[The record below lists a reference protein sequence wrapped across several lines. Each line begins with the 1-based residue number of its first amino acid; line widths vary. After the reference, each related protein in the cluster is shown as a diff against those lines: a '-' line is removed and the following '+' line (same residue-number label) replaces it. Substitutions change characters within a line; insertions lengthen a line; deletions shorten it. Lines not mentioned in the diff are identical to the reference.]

1 MLTKPRVPAHM
12 SGDSV
17 TTRKRR
23 RLSPLMLVGMC
34 VPVLL
39 ALVGVG
45 IFAILPHMG
54 SHAAATPNPN
64 CTLIVPPN
72 PLTAQGLAT
81 PYQLTA
87 TNAANGPCNEANVN
101 QSAFVQADI
110 LNPATGQITTY
121 DPLVIDKGTQPV
133 VQPVAPQLPRNAVVA
148 IWFGDNGTT
157 LTLLKTNAMQH
168 GRGGRGGSYGFGR
181 DPRFRGQHFRPGQQF
196 HFGFS
201 GGANG
206 NCVNGLPGSPFGQF
220 GYCNAPNFFGVANA
234 LIAARKITVP
244 PLGTGTDGQPCPTTR
259 DFSIVDMDQS
269 DNVQTQYL
277 ANGNGQTAQFSAANQ
292 TQIQN
297 ATTISN
303 PSDNALVTRFID
315 PALGCKSWQVP
326 DLVNNNTPVATYGTD
341 ELQAA
346 HEQGAPVALV
356 PAGDPMTLVNGNP
369 SLTKVNIYRS
379 GAGQPFART
388 LNNASTTT
396 YCQNLVNVALPRL
409 QLDMPLFQN
418 QPSPDG
424 GATANTLFGFLAN
437 RLNATFSANGL
448 NCVGLLNIQ
457 NPITLTTDANG
468 VVTAATITTKPLPAT
483 NNTGTTTTTTTT
495 PTATGTTTTT
505 TTTPTAVATTTSTGT
520 TAGTTSSGNQNALPL
535 NNKGISDDN
544 HPTGANFD
552 GVGNSYSAQALQNA
566 GITPGNTVT
575 FNGVTFYWPSPA
587 AGAYDDV
594 QANGQVIPVTPVNG
608 ATTLAFLGAASF
620 GPSVGTATITYTDG
634 TTQTFSMVFSDWV
647 LNIGASKPAQGNQI
661 VATLPYENTP
671 HGMRS
676 SEKPDVFYSDVTL
689 EPGKTI
695 KSVTLP
701 THTTQGQIHIFA
713 ISTK

>member
-1 MLTKPRVPAHM
+1 MLTKPRVPVQM
-12 SGDSV
+12 SGDAV
-17 TTRKRR
+17 TTRKKR

-45 IFAILPHMG
+45 IFAILPHIG

-72 PLTAQGLAT
+72 PLTAHGLAT

-87 TNAANGPCNEANVN
+87 TDAANGPCNEANAN

-110 LNPATGQITTY
+110 LNPVTGQITTY
-121 DPLVIDKGTQPV
+121 DPLVVDKGTKPA

-157 LTLLKTNAMQH
+157 LSLLKTNARQH
-168 GRGGRGGSYGFGR
+168 NRGRGGRFSFG
-181 DPRFRGQHFRPGQQF
+181 QF
-196 HFGFS
+196 FHIGLS

-206 NCVNGLPGSPFGQF
+206 NCVNGLAGSPFGQF
-220 GYCNAPNFFGVANA
+220 AYCNAPTFFGVANA
-234 LIAARKITVP
+234 LIAAHKITVP

-277 ANGNGQTAQFSAANQ
+277 ANGNGQTAQFSTANQ
-292 TQIQN
+292 NRIQN

-326 DLVNNNTPVATYGTD
+326 DIVNNNTPSATFGTD

-346 HEQGAPVALV
+346 HEQRAPVALV
-356 PAGDPMTLVNGNP
+356 PAGDEMVLLNGNP
-369 SLTKVNIYRS
+369 SLTKVNLYRA

-388 LNNASTTT
+388 LNNANTTT

-409 QLDMPLFQN
+409 QLDMTLFQN

-437 RLNATFSANGL
+437 RLNATLSANGL

-483 NNTGTTTTTTTT
+483 SNTGTTTT
-495 PTATGTTTTT
+495 PTAAATTTTT
-505 TTTPTAVATTTSTGT
+505 GTGT
-520 TAGTTSSGNQNALPL
+520 TAGSTSTGNQNPLPF
-535 NNKGISDDN
+535 NNKGISDDK

-552 GVGNSYSAQALQNA
+552 GAGDSYSAQALQNA

-575 FNGVTFYWPSPA
+575 FNGVTFNWPSPA
-587 AGAYDDV
+587 AGSHDDV
-594 QANGQVIPVTPVNG
+594 QASGQVIPVTPVNG

-634 TTQTFSMVFSDWV
+634 STQTFSMVFSDWV
-647 LNIGASKPAQGNQI
+647 LNNGSAKPAQGDQI
-661 VATLPYENTP
+661 VATLPYSNTP
-671 HGMRS
+671 HGMQS
-676 SEKPDVFYSDVTL
+676 SQKPDVFYTDVTL

-701 THTTQGQIHIFA
+701 THTTHGQIHIFA

>member
-1 MLTKPRVPAHM
+1 MLTKPRVPAQM
-12 SGDSV
+12 AGNAV
-17 TTRKRR
+17 TTRKKR

-34 VPVLL
+34 VPVVL

-54 SHAAATPNPN
+54 SRAAATPNPN

-81 PYQLTA
+81 PYQLAA
-87 TNAANGPCNEANVN
+87 TDVANGPCNEANAN

-121 DPLVIDKGTQPV
+121 DPLVIDKGTQPA

-157 LTLLKTNAMQH
+157 LSLLKTNARQH
-168 GRGGRGGSYGFGR
+168 NRGRGGRFSFG
-181 DPRFRGQHFRPGQQF
+181 QF
-196 HFGFS
+196 FHIGLS

-220 GYCNAPNFFGVANA
+220 AYCNAPNFFRVANL
-234 LIAARKITVP
+234 LIATHRITVP

-277 ANGNGQTAQFSAANQ
+277 ANGNGQTAQFSTANQ
-292 TQIQN
+292 AQVQN

-303 PSDNALVTRFID
+303 PSDNALLSRFVD
-315 PALGCKSWQVP
+315 PTLGCKAWQVP
-326 DLVNNNTPVATYGTD
+326 DIVNNNTPTATYGTD

-346 HEQGAPVALV
+346 HEQRAPVALV
-356 PAGDPMTLVNGNP
+356 PAGDEMVLLNGDP
-369 SLTKVNIYRS
+369 SLTKVNLYRA
-379 GAGQPFART
+379 GADQPFAT
-388 LNNASTTT
+388 SLNNASTTTASTTT
-396 YCQNLVNVALPRL
+396 YCQNLINVALPRL
-409 QLDMPLFQN
+409 QLDMTLFQN

-437 RLNATFSANGL
+437 RLNATLSANGL

-457 NPITLTTDANG
+457 NPVTLTTDGNG

-483 NNTGTTTTTTTT
+483 STTGTATATATT
-495 PTATGTTTTT
+495 PTAT
-505 TTTPTAVATTTSTGT
+505 ATTTGTGT
-520 TAGTTSSGNQNALPL
+520 TAGTGSSSNQNALPF
-535 NNKGISDDN
+535 NNKGISNDN
-544 HPTGANFD
+544 NRAQANFD
-552 GVGNSYSAQALQNA
+552 GVGSSYSAQALQNA

-575 FNGVTFYWPSPA
+575 FNGVTFTWPSA
-587 AGAYDDV
+587 APGTPDDV
-594 QANGQVIPVTPVNG
+594 QAHGQVIPVTAVNG

-647 LNIGASKPAQGNQI
+647 LNNGSAKPAQGDQI
-661 VATLPYENTP
+661 VATLPYSNTA
-671 HGMRS
+671 HGMLS
-676 SEKPDVFYSDVTL
+676 WQKPDVFYTDVTL

-701 THTTQGQIHIFA
+701 SHTTQGQIHIFA
-713 ISTK
+713 ISSK